1 MKTRAKFTGLSLV
14 ALCMLIA
21 GCKEN
26 KASETGKPS
35 ASEPTSEPTSQ
46 ETSKPE
52 TSKPNTDKPET
63 SNTSN
68 PGTTDE
74 PGTTTPVKKDLAYA
88 LSLDYTNI
96 TVATTEAYI
105 TDANQI
111 EATEEYALEYYY
123 NGYTIVQD
131 TSTGNDATYLY
142 YHNYQGE
149 SYQFFKATETGEVD
163 AWCKKG
169 YADAALGLG
178 TAYFNLEWL
187 LADIDPAK
195 ASYMS
200 GMYIIEDPVSLST
213 FNTHSFDFS
222 WCNTISAVGIEIDP
236 NTGYLTRVT
245 GFPEDVNDDKQYV
258 KIQFGEYGTTVFNGK
273 LPAEPDSTNVMEF
286 YQHKG
291 WDSPKEPVYAS
302 TVTLTPDA
310 RANIVDNKV
319 VLEIE
324 EKAKIKYDILPADY
338 DKKGLTFH
346 YQNNNMMVCDV
357 GYSYDN
363 GYLEVTGLE
372 AGEVEIW
379 VRAVGKGGEDTGVES
394 NHITIKVNPIKS
406 QNLEGQVYD
415 LSFTALQDGLLGV
428 KNNIE
433 NNLPV
438 SAKAN
443 KASIINNNSS
453 SVFPNN
459 SGALVMNPS
468 QLQPSNTDAY
478 AEFDFSDQQVSSVS
492 FYYGMY
498 YTNHLS
504 NLSAVD
510 EAVIETSNDGETWT
524 SAADIL
530 AEIKANISEN
540 NFKLM
545 EKSFAPASKVRI
557 RLSSNFIG
565 KSISFALNNIDFMAD
580 KNCHNHV
587 VTPKETEVASIDFS
601 ITDTDVKVGE
611 EIPFSY
617 IINPSIATDK
627 SFTGISS
634 NPAVVKFEN
643 GKFTAIAAGTSDLSL
658 KATNEVT
665 SNVVTVTVVE
675 KVEMNSKLVGSYKGE
690 TDSNDDAVVT
700 ISADGKMV
708 MTIGSE
714 VFNLTYDD
722 QNSDGYYL
730 FNGTNGTH
738 CGVKLD
744 TYSASKILNFSSGST
759 FVGASKTHTINKFGT
774 HDGFATYVA
783 ATAIKLT
790 TNKDRYFPSDS
801 GKIYATFTPSNTT
814 ARSLTYASSDE
825 SVILFDSAD
834 TNTFMC
840 LKAGTATLTA
850 TNEDGVVGSIE
861 VTVSSPVKP
870 TSLSLSL
877 SKTTIKI
884 NESSKVSVTTT
895 PAEVD
900 DKEFTYASLNETVAT
915 VDELGNI
922 TGKAAGKATIKVS
935 LLSDPTIN
943 ATIDITVEAASKDVI
958 PAANVGTYT
967 GGDLYGLASD
977 VVIDLRAN
985 GTMTITNNDAGESD
999 TLTFNR
1005 MQGNDF
1011 IFASDSNSAIELLV
1025 TLQNASTIYIENLNA
1040 EEDGTYLSMYFGTD
1054 GSYTSFEKQQTM
1066 TKSYLLPSLL
1076 SLLVLASCS
1085 NGPVSETPLGSDTE
1099 PTSVET
1105 KNEES
1110 FSSNERKIIWDEEFD
1125 TTCLEYVGTVLPYI
1139 ENNGYSLTLTTDDYG
1154 DPLIKT
1160 LVYFNSEEDL
1170 NVSCSTYS
1178 GICEAAGYQISFETV
1193 RSYDPSTMTFL
1204 EYDCYYADMM
1214 LTKKKAIELQFL
1226 LGADSSG
1233 RDCLGIF
1240 AFNYINY
1247 DKTKWPSVFVE
1258 DLIGH
1263 DIPHLDDPSYTY
1275 SAFELTDEKL
1285 GNYVEIVQ
1293 HGTEF
1298 ADEERYKTLFE
1309 ENGLVINSNYYDA
1322 GEGYYAYDA
1331 SLTYCINFVYD
1342 TNHYNAM
1349 LFYVFLN
1356 QNI

>member
-26 KASETGKPS
+26 KASESSK
-35 ASEPTSEPTSQ
+35 TSTSDPTSQ

-52 TSKPNTDKPET
+52 TSNTSKPETSKPSTDKPET

-68 PGTTDE
+68 PGTTEE
-74 PGTTTPVKKDLAYA
+74 PGTTTPIKKDLAYA
-88 LSLDYTNI
+88 LSLDYTNV
-96 TVATTEAYI
+96 TVATTQAYL
-105 TDANQI
+105 TDENQV
-111 EATEEYALEYYY
+111 EATEEYAIEYYY
-123 NGYTIVQD
+123 NGYTIVED
-131 TSTGNDATYLY
+131 TSIGKDDPYLY

-149 SYQFFKATETGEVD
+149 SYNFLKATETGEVD

-187 LADIDPAK
+187 LADIDPTK
-195 ASYMS
+195 ATYMA
-200 GMYIIEDPVSLST
+200 GMYIIEDSDSIST
-213 FNTHSFDFS
+213 FNSHSFGFS
-222 WCNTISAVGIEIDP
+222 WFNTISAVGIEIDP

-245 GFPEDVNDDKQYV
+245 GFPEDVSDDKQYV
-258 KIQFGEYGTTVFNGK
+258 KIQFADYGTTVFNGK
-273 LPAEPDSTNVMEF
+273 LPVEPNSTNVMEF

-302 TVTLTPDA
+302 SVTLTPDA
-310 RANIVDNKV
+310 SANFVDNKV

-346 YQNNNMMVCDV
+346 YQNNNMMVCDI
-357 GYSYDN
+357 GYSFDS

-372 AGEVEIW
+372 AGEVDIW
-379 VRAVGKGGEDTGVES
+379 VRAVGKGGADTGAES

-428 KNNIE
+428 KNNID

-443 KASIINNNSS
+443 KASIINNASS

-468 QLQPSNTDAY
+468 QLEPSGTDAY

-524 SAADIL
+524 TAADIL

-540 NFKLM
+540 NLKLM

-557 RLSSNFIG
+557 RLGCNFIG
-565 KSISFALNNIDFMAD
+565 KSISFAFNNIDFMAD
-580 KNCHNHV
+580 ENCHNHV
-587 VTPKETEVASIDFS
+587 VTPEETEVASIDFS
-601 ITDTDVKVGE
+601 IANTNVKVGE

-617 IINPSIATDK
+617 IINPSNATDK

-643 GKFTAIAAGTSDLSL
+643 GKFTALAAGTSDLSL

-665 SNVVTVTVVE
+665 SNVVTVTVVD
-675 KVEMNSKLVGSYKGE
+675 KVEMNAKLVGSYKGE
-690 TDSNDDAVVT
+690 TDSNNAAIVT

-708 MTIGSE
+708 MTINSE

-722 QNSDGYYL
+722 QNSDGYYI

-744 TYSASKILNFSSGST
+744 TYSATKILNFASDST
-759 FVGASKTHTINKFGT
+759 FVGASKTFTINKFST
-774 HDGFATYVA
+774 HDGFAIYVA
-783 ATAIKLT
+783 AASIKLT
-790 TNKDRYFPSDS
+790 TDKDRYLPSDS
-801 GKIYATFTPSNTT
+801 GRLYATFTPSNTT

-850 TNEDGVVGSIE
+850 TNEDGVVGSID

-877 SKTTIKI
+877 SKTSIKV

-900 DKEFTYASLNETVAT
+900 DNDFTYASLNEKVAI

-922 TGKAAGKATIKVS
+922 TGKAAGTATIKVS

-943 ATIDITVEAASKDVI
+943 ATIDITVEAGSKDII

-967 GGDLYGLASD
+967 GYDQGSCTIT
-977 VVIDLRAN
+977 VVLNAN
-985 GTMTITNNDAGESD
+985 GTMTISNDDYGETD
-999 TLTFNR
+999 TLTFKQ
-1005 MQGNDF
+1005 MQGNYYVF
-1011 IFASDSNSAIELLV
+1011 VSKTQPTVELLV
-1025 TLQNASTIYIENLNA
+1025 TLQNTYTIYIEHV
-1040 EEDGTYLSMYFGTD
+1040 DGSNDIEYLSMYLGSD
-1054 GSYTSFEKQQTM
+1054 GSYTSLEK
-1066 TKSYLLPSLL
+1066 
-1076 SLLVLASCS
+1076 
-1085 NGPVSETPLGSDTE
+1085 
-1099 PTSVET
+1099 
-1105 KNEES
+1105 
-1110 FSSNERKIIWDEEFD
+1110 
-1125 TTCLEYVGTVLPYI
+1125 
-1139 ENNGYSLTLTTDDYG
+1139 
-1154 DPLIKT
+1154 
-1160 LVYFNSEEDL
+1160 
-1170 NVSCSTYS
+1170 
-1178 GICEAAGYQISFETV
+1178 
-1193 RSYDPSTMTFL
+1193 
-1204 EYDCYYADMM
+1204 
-1214 LTKKKAIELQFL
+1214 
-1226 LGADSSG
+1226 
-1233 RDCLGIF
+1233 
-1240 AFNYINY
+1240 
-1247 DKTKWPSVFVE
+1247 
-1258 DLIGH
+1258 
-1263 DIPHLDDPSYTY
+1263 
-1275 SAFELTDEKL
+1275 
-1285 GNYVEIVQ
+1285 
-1293 HGTEF
+1293 
-1298 ADEERYKTLFE
+1298 
-1309 ENGLVINSNYYDA
+1309 
-1322 GEGYYAYDA
+1322 
-1331 SLTYCINFVYD
+1331 
-1342 TNHYNAM
+1342 
-1349 LFYVFLN
+1349 
-1356 QNI
+1356 